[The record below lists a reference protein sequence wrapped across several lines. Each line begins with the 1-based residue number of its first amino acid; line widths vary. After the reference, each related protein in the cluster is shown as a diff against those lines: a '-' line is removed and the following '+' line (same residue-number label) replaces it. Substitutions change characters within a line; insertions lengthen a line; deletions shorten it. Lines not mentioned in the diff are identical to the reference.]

1 MLPADPSR
9 TPADL
14 RFLLID
20 DHPAV
25 RQGLNLLLESNG
37 YTPGVE
43 AGTCADAK
51 EYLEQAAFDLALLD
65 LSLADGSG
73 LDLLADLAENGVR
86 SLVYSMHEDPGTID
100 RALRCGAN
108 GYVTKREEPG
118 VLLEGIVCVLRGEC
132 FVSAR
137 AGLSL
142 DEAAGAPFTDPLFLL
157 SDQERA
163 IFSAMARGVSNMEVA
178 ESLGISPRTVETYL
192 TRMVN
197 KLGLS
202 NVRALRK
209 YAINGRE
216 QGRE

>member
-1 MLPADPSR
+1 MFLADPFH
-9 TPADL
+9 TPANL

-25 RQGLNLLLESNG
+25 RQGLNLLLEANG

-43 AGTCADAK
+43 AGTRVDAK
-51 EYLEQAAFDLALLD
+51 ACLEQAAFDLALLD

-73 LDLLADLAENGVR
+73 LDLLVDLAEHGVR
-86 SLVYSMHEDPGTID
+86 TLVYSMHEDPGTID

-108 GYVTKREEPG
+108 GYVTKREPIG
-118 VLLEGIVCVLRGEC
+118 VLLEGIEGILRGEC
-132 FVSAR
+132 FVSAHAKSSLEET
-137 AGLSL
+137 AGSP
-142 DEAAGAPFTDPLFLL
+142 ATDPLFLL
-157 SDQERA
+157 SDQERV
-163 IFSAMARGVSNMEVA
+163 IFSAMARGESNTEIA

-202 NVRALRK
+202 NVRSLRK
-209 YAINGRE
+209 FAISG
-216 QGRE
+216 QG